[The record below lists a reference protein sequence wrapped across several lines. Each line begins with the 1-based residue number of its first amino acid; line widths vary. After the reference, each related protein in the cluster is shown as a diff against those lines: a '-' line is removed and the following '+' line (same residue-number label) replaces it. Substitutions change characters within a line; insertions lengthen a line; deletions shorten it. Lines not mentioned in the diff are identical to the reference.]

1 MIRVGKNPQDN
12 VILYPSLM
20 DEKSRGLDMPIN
32 TPKLSLFH
40 YPKLFLQMGPVG
52 LMQSFI
58 FKDKC
63 LHKYVGADIIQI

>member
-1 MIRVGKNPQDN
+1 MIRVGRNPQN
-12 VILYPSLM
+12 NLTLYPSLL
-20 DEKSRGLDMPIN
+20 DKKSRGLDMPIKM
-32 TPKLSLFH
+32 PKISLFH

-52 LMQSFI
+52 LMQNFM